1 MRLKNDVN
9 NNEQRDVCQRDFHSQ
24 FTIHNSR
31 FTICYLQ
38 GLDEESKDM
47 AATIVYALR
56 ELYETAD
63 TAAKAWEKRGYWMKA
78 ERFLRQW
85 EWTTGTAANLEDI
98 IREDAWDLL
107 PQIMMEIFPYFTDI
121 EVKSLTRRPETWQGA
136 YARLLQDPPQNLL
149 T

>member
-1 MRLKNDVN
+1 MGRVINTNSPTKIRNYNRRTIAELLQRMGRKN
-9 NNEQRDVCQRDFHSQ
+9 E
-24 FTIHNSR
+24 
-31 FTICYLQ
+31 
-38 GLDEESKDM
+38 LDEESKDM
-47 AATIVYALR
+47 AAAIVYALR

-85 EWTTGTAANLEDI
+85 EWSKQAAANLEDV
-98 IREDAWDLL
+98 IRENAWDLL
-107 PQIMMEIFPYFTDI
+107 PQIMMEIFPHFTDI

-149 T
+149 N

>member
-1 MRLKNDVN
+1 MGRVINTNSPTKIRNYNRRTIAELL
-9 NNEQRDVCQRDFHSQ
+9 QRMGRKSE
-24 FTIHNSR
+24 
-31 FTICYLQ
+31 
-38 GLDEESKDM
+38 LDEESKDM

-85 EWTTGTAANLEDI
+85 EWTKDAAANLEDV
-98 IREDAWDLL
+98 IREEAWDLL
-107 PQIMMEIFPYFTDI
+107 PQLLMEIFPHFTDI
-121 EVKSLTRRPETWQGA
+121 EVKSLTRKADTWQGA
-136 YARLLQDPPQNLL
+136 YSRLLQDPPRNLP